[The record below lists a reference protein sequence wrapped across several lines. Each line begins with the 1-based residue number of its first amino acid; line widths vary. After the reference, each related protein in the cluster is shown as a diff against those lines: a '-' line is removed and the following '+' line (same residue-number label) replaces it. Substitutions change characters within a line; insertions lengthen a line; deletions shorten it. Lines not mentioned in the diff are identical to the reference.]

1 MSGPIVYPKAPTGY
15 AATRRVLEQA
25 QQSDAFDASL
35 TVLRSRQEVHKV
47 GLLCNIL
54 STAVVVD
61 GHDIVMFPKRF
72 GDIVAPDGC
81 KDLSYPWQPGLPH
94 SALIGQIAGLI
105 IKSYA
110 QAHFGRR
117 ATYIGAISFMAAAIF
132 VPVFAPSLSVPASRV
147 ALCGLFMGHIS
158 RCLPPTP
165 SRLAR
170 SSRQFCGT
178 RSRPM

>member
-61 GHDIVMFPKRF
+61 GHDIVMVSNKN
-72 GDIVAPDGC
+72 
-81 KDLSYPWQPGLPH
+81 
-94 SALIGQIAGLI
+94 
-105 IKSYA
+105 
-110 QAHFGRR
+110 GRR
-117 ATYIGAISFMAAAIF
+117 AA
-132 VPVFAPSLSVPASRV
+132 
-147 ALCGLFMGHIS
+147 
-158 RCLPPTP
+158 
-165 SRLAR
+165 
-170 SSRQFCGT
+170 
-178 RSRPM
+178 